1 MPKGRAPAL
10 AAVPLLAASLIGCGS
25 LPRLEDYPTL
35 SLAQTSFLY
44 ASDGSLITELHADQD
59 RVVLTFGQ
67 MPQSIRDAT
76 VAIEDRR
83 FYQHHGVDL
92 RAILRAAYDNL
103 AAGRT
108 IEGGS
113 TITEQ
118 LVKNLYT
125 GDERTVRRKIDEAV
139 LAWQL
144 EDRMTKD
151 QILTEYLNTV
161 YFGAGAYGIQAAAR
175 TFFGVDAAHL

>member
-1 MPKGRAPAL
+1 MPKGRALAL
-10 AAVPLLAASLIGCGS
+10 AAVPLLAAALIGCGG
-25 LPRLEDYPTL
+25 LPRLRDYPTL
-35 SLAQTSFLY
+35 PLAQTSFLY
-44 ASDGSLITELHADQD
+44 ASDGSLITDLHADQD
-59 RVVLTFGQ
+59 RVVLTFAQ

-83 FYQHHGVDL
+83 FYQHHGVDPH
-92 RAILRAAYDNL
+92 AILRAAYDNAL
-103 AAGRT
+103 AGHA

-125 GDERTVRRKIDEAV
+125 GDEHSLRRKFDEAV

-144 EDRMTKD
+144 EDHMT
-151 QILTEYLNTV
+151 
-161 YFGAGAYGIQAAAR
+161 
-175 TFFGVDAAHL
+175 